1 MILHIDMD
9 AFFASIEQ
17 AINPRLKNK
26 PLIVGSR
33 SNKMRTIVCAAS
45 YEAKAFGI
53 HSGITS
59 QEAFKL
65 CPNLEFVPADQSK
78 YIWTSEEILKL
89 VKNYGYET
97 LYASI
102 DEFQLDIKNPSNPE
116 KLAETIKKQIM
127 ETFNIGLSIGIAK
140 NRILAKLASKL
151 DKPNGLTIINE
162 NNLIETLRKT
172 AAEKLCGVGPKT
184 QIILQRSGI
193 NTCLDLYQK
202 KESFL
207 EEILG
212 ANGSYL
218 FLSLHGNESLT
229 QDNLDSKPK
238 SIGHSY
244 TLNKTTRN
252 PVFIKAWFRLL
263 AEAVAARLRQNNLTA
278 HTIHI
283 YIGGEKM
290 ANFSIQ
296 KTYKEPTNDG
306 YDIYLRTLKIWP
318 EIALKMPQIRAL
330 GLTCGNLTQNCYLP
344 LFEKQRRGE
353 ALIKSIDKINAKF
366 GSNTIY
372 PAVITLTQKNPC

>member
-33 SNKMRTIVCAAS
+33 NNKMRTVVCAAS

-53 HSGITS
+53 HSGISS

-65 CPNLEFVPADQSK
+65 CPSLEFVPADQSK

-89 VKNYGYET
+89 VQNYGYET

-102 DEFQLDIKNPSNPE
+102 DEFQLDIKNTPNP
-116 KLAETIKKQIM
+116 KALAETIKKQIK

-151 DKPNGLTIINE
+151 NKPNGLTIINE

-172 AAEKLCGVGPKT
+172 AVEKLCGVGAKT
-184 QIILQRSGI
+184 QIILHETGI
-193 NTCLDLYQK
+193 NTCFDLYQK
-202 KESFL
+202 PDSFL
-207 EEILG
+207 EQILG
-212 ANGSYL
+212 ANGNYL
-218 FLSLHGNESLT
+218 YLSLHGDENLT
-229 QDNLDSKPK
+229 QDYLNSKPK

-244 TLNKTTRN
+244 TLNKATKN
-252 PVFIKAWFRLL
+252 PLFIKAWFRLL
-263 AEAVAARLRQNNLTA
+263 AEAVGVRLRQSNLTA

-290 ANFSIQ
+290 TNFSVQ

-318 EIALKMPQIRAL
+318 KIALKMPQIRAL
-330 GLTCGNLTQNCYLP
+330 GLTCGNLIQNSYLP

-353 ALIKSIDKINAKF
+353 ALTKTLDKINAKF

-372 PAVITLTQKNPC
+372 PAVITLTKETP